1 MGLKAS
7 QVTPNIQ
14 PNQKLW
20 RYMSLERLIDILS
33 RKKLFFASL
42 NAYAETDP
50 FEGLLPKVALDP
62 LAQSMSSFIEN
73 EAIQKK
79 INEERAIKMFPEE
92 HHEKIKK
99 IFNKNNSDDFKLS
112 VNEIYFRVL
121 KSTVINCWHQNK
133 SESEAMW
140 KLYAKDNK
148 GIAIQTT
155 AQNLIESIDDERV
168 FFSEV
173 RYVDFYDE
181 NLKNTD
187 LVVNGLISPLLK
199 REAFEH
205 EKEAR
210 LFFTPIRNYNV
221 PSETY
226 KFEHEYIDVDVKK
239 MISKIYISPHIAES
253 DIHDIKTEIQN
264 FGINESMIVHSNL
277 LTPDEYLTK
286 IFKNRKVLP

>member
-14 PNQKLW
+14 LNQKLW

-33 RKKLFFASL
+33 KKKLFFTSL
-42 NAYAETDP
+42 NSYAATDP
-50 FEGLLPKVALDP
+50 FEGLLPKIAINP
-62 LAQSMSSFIEN
+62 LTQSLSSFIDN
-73 EAIQKK
+73 QVIQKK
-79 INEERAIKMFPEE
+79 LLEEKTIKMFPEE
-92 HHEKIKK
+92 HHEKIKR
-99 IFNKNNSDDFKLS
+99 IFNKNNSDDFKLD

-140 KLYAKDNK
+140 SLYAKDNK
-148 GIAIQTT
+148 GVAIQTT

-168 FFSEV
+168 HFSEV
-173 RYVDFYDE
+173 RYIDFYDE

-187 LVVNGLISPLLK
+187 LVVNGLISPILK

-210 LFFTPIRNYNV
+210 LFFTPTKNYNV
-221 PSETY
+221 PSEIY
-226 KFEHEYIDVDVKK
+226 KFEHEYVDVDVKK
-239 MISKIYISPHIAES
+239 LISKIYISPYLTQPYI
-253 DIHDIKTEIQN
+253 DDIKTTIQK
-264 FGINESMIVHSNL
+264 FGISESIIVHSKL
-277 LTPDEYLTK
+277 LTPDEYLNK
-286 IFKNRKVLP
+286 IF